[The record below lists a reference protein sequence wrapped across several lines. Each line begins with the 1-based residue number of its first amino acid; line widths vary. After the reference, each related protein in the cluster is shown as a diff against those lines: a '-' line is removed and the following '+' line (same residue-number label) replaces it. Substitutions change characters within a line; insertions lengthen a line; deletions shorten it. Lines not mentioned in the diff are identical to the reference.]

1 MTFFYIKKYFLQL
14 ETDNFF
20 FFFGIEDRPK
30 HLTQKTLEGIK

>member
-20 FFFGIEDRPK
+20 FFFLE
-30 HLTQKTLEGIK
+30 LKTDPNI